1 MAQTQFG
8 RFDKIS
14 GFVGSFR
21 APLNAAL
28 SATGDDNGK
37 VQAVW
42 VNTSGRVVIGG
53 LTSENAT
60 IGVICPNKVMAAGDI
75 IDVLIDGQIVDVVKT
90 AGTAWA
96 AGDIVTA
103 AVTGAVGSTAV
114 GAGFKAIGKILDA
127 PASNGLGARMLVSCP
142 IPTTVI

>member
-8 RFDKIS
+8 RFDKYD
-14 GFVGSFR
+14 GMVGGFR

-28 SATGDDNGK
+28 SATGDDTGK
-37 VQAVW
+37 IQAVW
-42 VNTSGRVVIGG
+42 INTSGRVVIGG

-60 IGVICPNKVMAAGDI
+60 IGVICPTRVMGANES
-75 IDVLIDGQIVDVVKT
+75 IDVMTSGEIVGAVKT

-103 AVTGAVGSTAV
+103 ALTGAVGSTAV
-114 GAGFKAIGKILDA
+114 GAGFKAVGK
-127 PASNGLGARMLVSCP
+127 MLTTTHMVVRCP
-142 IPTTVI
+142 IPTTSI